1 MKSMLA
7 MARRDIHISGI
18 KDARHNHAIAPR
30 DQELDFM
37 SIGHIRQ
44 VTKGASDMTVL
55 VMGVLIISAATGAR
69 ARRCGRA
76 KVALNNLLTRINR
89 SYSSSAAQAATMPE
103 SLTRSLPRACGK
115 VVKSRSKSVVS

>member
-18 KDARHNHAIAPR
+18 KDARHNHAMAPR

-37 SIGHIRQ
+37 SVGYIRQ

-76 KVALNNLLTRINR
+76 KAVLII
-89 SYSSSAAQAATMPE
+89 
-103 SLTRSLPRACGK
+103 
-115 VVKSRSKSVVS
+115 SRLE